1 MHVVITHY
9 FYHYAYI
16 HVGVDYWQHKMEQFR
31 VARREAGLKL
41 INTPIPY
48 PVTNE
53 DFEDPHEKE
62 QRVKQEKEEY
72 EKKRS
77 ENRLLKAAAAEEAR
91 LRKLEDPY
99 ANM

>member
-1 MHVVITHY
+1 M
-9 FYHYAYI
+9 
-16 HVGVDYWQHKMEQFR
+16 DYWQRKMEQFR

-48 PVTNE
+48 PVTSE
-53 DFEDPHEKE
+53 DFEDPTEREH
-62 QRVKQEKEEY
+62 RIKQEKEEL
-72 EKKRS
+72 EKKRT
-77 ENRLLKAAAAEEAR
+77 ENRIIKAAATEEAR